1 MNILSSEKVSI
12 TIHLPSEIVVDV
24 RSKLSSQSCSYLDFS
39 HLYVHVPSKVSS
51 LLCSCFCG
59 LEDVHDRQALEKL
72 V

>member
-39 HLYVHVPSKVSS
+39 HLYVPSKVSA

-59 LEDVHDRQALEKL
+59 LGDVHDRQALEKL